1 MLLHLSF
8 TARDT
13 DRVSRVVAEL
23 LGATVVDCPCPP
35 FRDGSKFVCAFD
47 DTGTMVEIVPSGTE
61 YVPGPGNRTD
71 MVEGAA
77 VERTA
82 VHGSFTTPL
91 TVTEAL
97 TIAEREGWPS
107 GLIDNGPFQVVN
119 VWLEGTQLLELFPA
133 DLVDDYL
140 ALYGPQGRHVL
151 DPGLRALEASLR
163 A

>member
-8 TARDT
+8 AARDT
-13 DRVSRVVAEL
+13 NRVSRVVAEL
-23 LGATVVDCPCPP
+23 LGATVVDCPSPP
-35 FRDGSKFVCAFD
+35 FRPGSKFVCAFD

-71 MVEGAA
+71 MIEGAPI
-77 VERTA
+77 ERTP

-91 TVTEAL
+91 TVNEAL
-97 TIAEREGWPS
+97 AIAEREGWPS
-107 GLIDNGPFQVVN
+107 GLIDNGPFHVVN

-140 ALYGPQGRHVL
+140 ALYGPAGRDVL
-151 DPGLRALEASLR
+151 DPGLRALEAALR
-163 A
+163 G